1 VTRDEDP
8 PVDDDDAIFHNVT
21 EIGNRGKRRG
31 GGKPPHPGSKTKVR
45 RVPIPVMPAGYEVID
60 LEVLKKQATN
70 PTKRARAAFNMKK
83 VGIPLPEIAEFLD
96 YETPGQC
103 FSAICGIVAAEAN
116 LDQEGIRVMQ
126 ATLIAAQEANLRRS
140 IQLASATTFRD
151 AEGNE
156 YPNEHQLAWH
166 QEARKDIEVLARI
179 SGAQA
184 AVQVQLLSPEAA
196 ELDAI
201 VREIE
206 ALQGRAVVEA
216 DVLQLEEIRDA

>member
-1 VTRDEDP
+1 MTRDEDP
-8 PVDDDDAIFHNVT
+8 PPPPDDDEIFHNVT
-21 EIGNRGKRRG
+21 EIGHGKRRG
-31 GGKPPHPGSKTKVR
+31 GGKPANPGSKTKVQ

-60 LEVLKKQATN
+60 LDVLKRQATN

-83 VGIPLPEIAEFLD
+83 IGIPLPEIAEFLE
-96 YETPGQC
+96 YETPGHC

-126 ATLIAAQEANLRRS
+126 ASLIAAQEANLRRS
-140 IQLASATTFRD
+140 ITLASATTFRD
-151 AEGNE
+151 AAGNE
-156 YPNEHQLAWH
+156 YPNEQQLAWH

-196 ELDAI
+196 ELDRI

-216 DVLQLEEIRDA
+216 DVLELEEIRDA